1 MSATSP
7 TPSHLHKLKQTSE
20 NREVRVHR
28 SEKGDHHVTSL
39 FKSPSVSMSGFY
51 ARREREPSKR
61 ARQDA
66 RLNLEIAAIFH
77 QRQGL

>member
-1 MSATSP
+1 
-7 TPSHLHKLKQTSE
+7 
-20 NREVRVHR
+20 
-28 SEKGDHHVTSL
+28 
-39 FKSPSVSMSGFY
+39 MSGFY